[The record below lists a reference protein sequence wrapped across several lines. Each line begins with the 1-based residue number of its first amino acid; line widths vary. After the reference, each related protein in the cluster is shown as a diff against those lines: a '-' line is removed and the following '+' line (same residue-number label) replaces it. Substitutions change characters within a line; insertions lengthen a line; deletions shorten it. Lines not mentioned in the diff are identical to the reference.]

1 MGSVSSVL
9 EAIWELWKVLLR
21 WNVEIYALGEFW
33 LFCMISGELTGF
45 MLRYGCLSR
54 ARSVLDRSRVLEWWG
69 DIVLSSRRAVS
80 LPGGHPGRSNFPP
93 FACSF
98 LVFPPTR
105 RLSEAKVSRVSS
117 LTTPRRR
124 RMYKYW
130 RKCEETPQALICQQT
145 QLPFFS

>member
-1 MGSVSSVL
+1 M
-9 EAIWELWKVLLR
+9 R
-21 WNVEIYALGEFW
+21 FW
-33 LFCMISGELTGF
+33 
-45 MLRYGCLSR
+45 CLSKAMKVR
-54 ARSVLDRSRVLEWWG
+54 YCYRVPEQRG
-69 DIVLSSRRAVS
+69 DAMLKSGGAFIAS
-80 LPGGHPGRSNFPP
+80 GGHSERSNFPP

-130 RKCEETPQALICQQT
+130 RKCEETPQALLCQQT
-145 QLPFFS
+145 HLLFFSMHSGGASLLHLILAMILSLCS